1 MKSNSSDLFT
11 NASAS
16 SETGSIIRPIL
27 RNRPTNTSNLNISQ
41 SSSNSSSAYV
51 ADMDTSSM
59 RLNLLKVD
67 MYPDPYRHITT
78 TILEYPETKLNN
90 NKRAEDKET
99 KLKNEKAKR
108 MNRRNNLRYMTQP
121 VTLIEIKEIEEDS
134 LFNTAAAVANQNI
147 NSNTNVSNTNTT
159 STSTT
164 TPLNH
169 DADNTKTTTTTT
181 TPSLSLV
188 HTSISTEIKS

>member
-11 NASAS
+11 NTSAS

-41 SSSNSSSAYV
+41 SANINNNNNYLNA
-51 ADMDTSSM
+51 AEMDTSSM

-78 TILEYPETKLNN
+78 TILEYPESKTNN

-121 VTLIEIKEIEEDS
+121 VTLIEIKEIEEES
-134 LFNTAAAVANQNI
+134 VFNTNNNSNI
-147 NSNTNVSNTNTT
+147 N
-159 STSTT
+159 
-164 TPLNH
+164 
-169 DADNTKTTTTTT
+169 TTTTTNNNNNVNNTLINYADNNINKT
-181 TPSLSLV
+181 TPSHQS
-188 HTSISTEIKS
+188 SEIKS

>member
-1 MKSNSSDLFT
+1 MISNSSDLFT
-11 NASAS
+11 NTSAS

-41 SSSNSSSAYV
+41 SANINSNYQNV
-51 ADMDTSSM
+51 TEMDTNSM

-78 TILEYPETKLNN
+78 TILEYPESKAN
-90 NKRAEDKET
+90 NKRSEDKEA

-121 VTLIEIKEIEEDS
+121 VTLIEIKEIEEDAV
-134 LFNTAAAVANQNI
+134 FNTNNNNNNNNTLI
-147 NSNTNVSNTNTT
+147 N
-159 STSTT
+159 
-164 TPLNH
+164 
-169 DADNTKTTTTTT
+169 DADNNINKTTPYHQSTT
-181 TPSLSLV
+181 SS
-188 HTSISTEIKS
+188 EIKS